1 MLKQSLSALLIC
13 GSLSPLLTIVP
24 PTVAQ
29 PENFPR
35 YRGGR
40 MGANLENLNLTP
52 EQRQQLQAV
61 RQQYQ
66 SRMEQ
71 TRNQLRTAKEELR
84 QMMSGTASEDQIR
97 AKYQQVRE
105 LENQMA
111 SLRFESMLA
120 MRSILTPQQRQS
132 LATQMQ
138 QRRPSNRP
146 MPPQRRYKWGY

>member
-1 MLKQSLSALLIC
+1 MLKQSLTALLLC
-13 GSLSPLLTIVP
+13 GSLSPMLAIAP
-24 PTVAQ
+24 ATVAQ
-29 PENFPR
+29 PAHTPPGYRNF
-35 YRGGR
+35 
-40 MGANLENLNLTP
+40 ENLNLTP

-84 QMMSGTASEDQIR
+84 QMMSGTASDDQIR
-97 AKYQQVRE
+97 AKHQQVRE

-120 MRSILTPQQRQS
+120 MRSILTPQQRQA

-138 QRRPSNRP
+138 QRRPGNRP
-146 MPPQRRYKWGY
+146 MRPQQQQ

>member
-1 MLKQSLSALLIC
+1 MLKQSLTALLLC
-13 GSLSPLLTIVP
+13 GSLSSLLAIVP

-29 PENFPR
+29 SENAPGD
-35 YRGGR
+35 YRGRG
-40 MGANLENLNLTP
+40 MGGNLDALNLTP

-66 SRMEQ
+66 SRIEQ

-84 QMMSGTASEDQIR
+84 QMMSGTASEEQIR
-97 AKYQQVRE
+97 AKHQQVRE
-105 LENQMA
+105 LENQLA

-138 QRRPSNRP
+138 QRRPGNRP
-146 MPPQRRYKWGY
+146 MKPQP